1 MMDIVPAPSSDLLE
15 YKTRHYIENA
25 LSKNTR
31 KAYRTDL
38 EHYQSWG
45 GIIPSTPDMIAAYL
59 STYAGVLSIATLQ
72 RRLVSVAKAHTL
84 QNHANPVQ
92 SDFVR
97 LTMRGI
103 RREHGKP
110 QTQVSPVLKDDL
122 TVMLSHTP
130 DTIKGTRDRA
140 LLLVGFCAALR
151 RSELVAVRIEDL
163 DFTSQGIVLT
173 LPRSKTDQQGLGR
186 KIGIPKGRGRICP
199 VIAVNDWLLQ
209 LGAENGYVFRAV
221 TKGGVISKAGLCDR
235 AVADIVKHY
244 ALKSGLPP
252 EKYSGHSLRAG
263 LATSAAQQ
271 GISSWKIRQ
280 QTGHKSEA
288 MLSKYIRDSDLFTD
302 NAAALF

>member
-1 MMDIVPAPSSDLLE
+1 MDIIPTSPSDLLE

-25 LSKNTR
+25 LSQNTR

-38 EHYQSWG
+38 EHYRSWG
-45 GIIPSTPDMIAAYL
+45 GIVPASPDMIACYL

-84 QNHANPVQ
+84 KNHANPVQ
-92 SDFVR
+92 SHFVK

-122 TVMLSHTP
+122 TVMLSQTP
-130 DTIKGTRDRA
+130 DTIKGARDRA
-140 LLLVGFCAALR
+140 LLLLGFCAALR

-163 DFTSQGIVLT
+163 EFTSQGIVLT
-173 LPRSKTDQQGLGR
+173 LPRSKTDQQGEGR

-199 VIAVNDWLLQ
+199 VMSVNDWLLQ

-221 TKGGVISKAGLCDR
+221 TKGGAISTAGLSDR
-235 AVADIVKHY
+235 AVADIVKQY

-280 QTGHKSEA
+280 QTGHKSQA
-288 MLSKYIRDSDLFTD
+288 MLSRYIRDGDLFID